1 MCRVMNECFGF
12 LGGHV
17 CLGVVFIVCMGQSW
31 VHIKNVHT
39 DGTCMKVKVVLVF
52 RVT

>member
-31 VHIKNVHT
+31 VHIKNVCVC
-39 DGTCMKVKVVLVF
+39 GGSYVQRCGGM
-52 RVT
+52 